1 MSHFKWLGHTE
12 GRYPSQWCPGL
23 AAYLPFNLSAVIC
36 LFSQACCRD
45 CYSPLLLLLC
55 PEYQDSRSQPSKPSS
70 LPMGHH
76 GDQTPLPPV
85 RSLHLG
91 SGAEVTAQCF
101 LDGMFPPD
109 RKQQGSLQTV
119 LLNQQARESAISW
132 SWEATLPH
140 VVLHQPRPDCAPCPA
155 CLCCSPSGPPS
166 VATCPSATV
175 PIPAT
180 NPLLSLLP
188 HCPSSKGRLGIGVA

>member
-23 AAYLPFNLSAVIC
+23 AAYLPFNLSVVIC
-36 LFSQACCRD
+36 LFSQACCHD
-45 CYSPLLLLLC
+45 CCSPLLLLLC
-55 PEYQDSRSQPSKPSS
+55 PGYQDSKSQPSKPSS

-109 RKQQGSLQTV
+109 RKQQGTLQTV
-119 LLNQQARESAISW
+119 LLNQQARES
-132 SWEATLPH
+132 LPSPGPGKPHSRMVFTSPGLTVPLARH
-140 VVLHQPRPDCAPCPA
+140 VFAAPHLAHHLWPPA
-155 CLCCSPSGPPS
+155 PLLLSPSQQPTHCS
-166 VATCPSATV
+166 
-175 PIPAT
+175 
-180 NPLLSLLP
+180 LSFLIVLLP
-188 HCPSSKGRLGIGVA
+188 KAGWE